1 MVVNVERINS
11 ILEDSNSL
19 NHDDLRLLDQVCAT
33 YPWFQA
39 ARSVYLKLLK
49 DESSPLYNK
58 ELQATATHTAD
69 RSVLFDYITSIE
81 FTQHQVSK
89 QIKEQQEFIDSLPVV
104 TEDVQGTREI
114 ELNDSVDHS
123 NTLKKDLFLRADHP
137 VPQPIDFTT
146 KDAYSFSEWLK
157 LTTLKPI
164 KRSHQVETKD
174 HKTATHK
181 TMDIID
187 QFLAEK
193 PKIKPVKKTGVS
205 KNLADLQNPKSQ
217 LMTETL
223 AQVYAAQKNYDK
235 AIQAYE
241 ILKLHHPEK
250 SGFFADQIREIKK
263 LQSNT

>member
-1 MVVNVERINS
+1 MVVDKNHIHT
-11 ILEDSNSL
+11 ILENSGSINL
-19 NHDDLRLLDQVCAT
+19 NDLETLDKVCRE

-49 DESSPLYNK
+49 EESSPLYNK
-58 ELQATATHTAD
+58 ELQITATHTAD

-81 FTQHQVSK
+81 FTQHKISK
-89 QIKEQQEFIDSLPVV
+89 QIKEQQEYLDSLPVI
-104 TEDVQGTREI
+104 TEEVNLTKEV
-114 ELNDSVDHS
+114 ELNDVVDHS
-123 NTLKKDLFLRADHP
+123 NTLKEDLFLRADDSQA
-137 VPQPIDFTT
+137 QPISFTSS
-146 KDAYSFSEWLK
+146 DAYSFSEWLK
-157 LTTLKPI
+157 LTKIQPI
-164 KRSHQVETKD
+164 EREHETVDQKTESSTRSS
-174 HKTATHK
+174 
-181 TMDIID
+181 MDIID
-187 QFLAEK
+187 QFLADK
-193 PKIKPVKKTGVS
+193 PKIKPIKKTGAS
-205 KNLADLQNPKSQ
+205 KNLADLQNPKPQ